1 MEVLHLKRSI
11 NGMSAWFFAAD
22 YISIS
27 SKPCDLQCTT
37 INGERQLLVP
47 AQDGTFCR
55 DTKYHG
61 VCIDGTCQVPPA
73 NRRAPFAPVVWAE
86 WTNKLCEVSSCVLSS
101 SQWAVMANC
110 TAAWLWTD
118 VASAEATGRP
128 ASASLGLTG
137 RHSHS

>member
-1 MEVLHLKRSI
+1 MGETYQC
-11 NGMSAWFFAAD
+11 FFAAD

-27 SKPCDLQCTT
+27 SKPCDLQCST

-55 DTKYHG
+55 DTKHFG
-61 VCIDGTCQVPPA
+61 VCIDGTCQVAP
-73 NRRAPFAPVVWAE
+73 APFPHVVCLGWM
-86 WTNKLCEVSSCVLSS
+86 NQLCEVFCCVLCTSR
-101 SQWAVMANC
+101 WAVKANS
-110 TAAWLWTD
+110 TAAWLWTA
-118 VASAEATGRP
+118 VASVEGTERR